1 MDLKQLGWNPLGNL
15 LPLSKQ
21 VVTFYDVGKQQRKK
35 ATAIVFF
42 KATSVQRTS
51 KSLHKKSI
59 PTLFLPGWMCDIQ
72 LPGWMC
78 ATNYSIFEQLH
89 DNQQNEVMFMKAKKV
104 GTIIKASAI

>member
-1 MDLKQLGWNPLGNL
+1 MMWENRKERKQLLPFALGNI
-15 LPLSKQ
+15 STTNKQ
-21 VVTFYDVGKQQRKK
+21 VLC
-35 ATAIVFF
+35 I
-42 KATSVQRTS
+42 
-51 KSLHKKSI
+51 KKSI
-59 PTLFLPGWMCDIQ
+59 PTLFLPRWMCDIQ